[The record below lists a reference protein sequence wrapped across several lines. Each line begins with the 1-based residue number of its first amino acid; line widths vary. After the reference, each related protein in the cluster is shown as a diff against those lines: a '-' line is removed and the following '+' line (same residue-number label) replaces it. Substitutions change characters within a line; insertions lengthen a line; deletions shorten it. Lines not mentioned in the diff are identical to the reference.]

1 MNKIILASASPRRKE
16 LMLDA
21 GYEFEVR
28 VPDVDE
34 TPLKKETP
42 AKMVKRLSELKAHTI
57 AAQVMEASGLGEK
70 SNQYRILAADTTVV
84 SPTGKNLGKPESLA
98 EARKMIGFIQGKT
111 HTVLTGYTIVR
122 VINGKI
128 KKAVSRVV
136 MTRVTI
142 KKMSKMQI
150 DAYLNRGESMD
161 KAGAYAAQGFGR
173 VLIEKIQGSY
183 TNVVGLPMVEVEKDL
198 GSV

>member
-1 MNKIILASASPRRKE
+1 
-16 LMLDA
+16 
-21 GYEFEVR
+21 
-28 VPDVDE
+28 
-34 TPLKKETP
+34 
-42 AKMVKRLSELKAHTI
+42 
-57 AAQVMEASGLGEK
+57 
-70 SNQYRILAADTTVV
+70 
-84 SPTGKNLGKPESLA
+84 
-98 EARKMIGFIQGKT
+98 
-111 HTVLTGYTIVR
+111 VLTGYTIVR

>member
-34 TPLKKETP
+34 TPIKKETP